1 MEVTEYLPQTS
12 TCISSPGSVS
22 CSLPLLKGITDCL
35 ASVQAAQSENWEVQ
49 STVKPVTNCLS
60 DSLQRPEKP
69 MWPKQ
74 QCHTFQLLSCWIAGR
89 EATDVRAGR
98 DVLIWI
104 SSLVY
109 RKRNLIKLFNVNI
122 PFAIMLP
129 NFEIKARSWPV
140 KSPPL
145 AIQHLRENKLF
156 QFLDTYKI

>member
-12 TCISSPGSVS
+12 TCVSSPGSVL
-22 CSLPLLKGITDCL
+22 CSLPLLKRITDCL

-60 DSLQRPEKP
+60 DSLQRLKKP
-69 MWPKQ
+69 MWPKRW
-74 QCHTFQLLSCWIAGR
+74 CHTFQLLSCWITSR

-109 RKRNLIKLFNVNI
+109 QKHNLIKLFNVNI
-122 PFAIMLP
+122 LFAMMLP
-129 NFEIKARSWPV
+129 DFEIKARLWPI
-140 KSPPL
+140 KLPPL
-145 AIQHLRENKLF
+145 VIQRLRENKLF
-156 QFLDTYKI
+156 